1 MEGKV
6 IGMKKRK
13 KRLLSVLVLAFVAV
27 VIIIAGL
34 YFYPVWKSAKVLEEK
49 LDFLDCSYELE
60 VELDKDQMEDGQN
73 RVLEILAELTGYE
86 QQAMYSP
93 VIRGSVWED
102 KIHALICPKDA
113 AEPIIELYLS
123 DDMVLINEAMLYN
136 VIRRNLL
143 GESTVLSFLV
153 PVQEGSMYMSLEQVE
168 ELFGID
174 LSSVREFRLP
184 FDDNGL
190 TAAKYFAGLSVMKH
204 TRDESGESF
213 AAETEQAKL
222 QLGLSGE
229 GEAAVITVQF
239 SVEEPAKVLEENT
252 RLFTILGMELPDER
266 FRILK
271 RISVDTVSG
280 EGQGLEMPVEFV
292 SQEVLDIISGIR
304 KWITNNF

>member
-1 MEGKV
+1 M
-6 IGMKKRK
+6 IKRK
-13 KRLLSVLVLAFVAV
+13 KRLWPVLALAIAAAV
-27 VIIIAGL
+27 IMIAGF

-49 LDFLDCSYELE
+49 LDFWDCSYELE
-60 VELDKDQMEDGQN
+60 VELDRDQMEDGQN
-73 RVLEILAELTGYE
+73 RVLEVLAELTGYE
-86 QQAMYSP
+86 LQAMYSP
-93 VIRGSVWED
+93 VIRGSIWED
-102 KIHALICPKDA
+102 KIHALIYPKGA

-136 VIRRNLL
+136 VIRSNLL
-143 GESTVLSFLV
+143 GENTILSFLV
-153 PVQEGSMYMSLEQVE
+153 PVQEGSAYMSLEQVE

-174 LSSVREFRLP
+174 LSSAREFRLP

-190 TAAKYFAGLSVMKH
+190 TAAEYFAGLSVMKH
-204 TRDESGESF
+204 TRDESGDSF

-252 RLFTILGMELPDER
+252 RLLTILGMKLPDER
-266 FRILK
+266 LRILK
-271 RISVDTVSG
+271 RISVDAVSG
-280 EGQGLEMPVEFV
+280 EGQGLKMPEELV

-304 KWITNNF
+304 KWITK